1 MNDFILKINDF
12 FKKKQKLATVHAAYP
27 HNTRIGDT
35 LARAY
40 IQSWNCIFFFKICIC
55 LILIDW
61 LRPSSNPGI
70 YVERIFIVNV
80 YLIYI
85 NRLAEATVLALH
97 FIFWRQLSRDAF
109 YRGNVLDVLEPL
121 FLPVFSPKFFIY
133 YISLFLPGAGCGR
146 VLISISDLFFIS
158 TSHRGAGFA

>member
-1 MNDFILKINDF
+1 MYKHILHMCIIIIHVYNILKMNDFILKINDF

-27 HNTRIGDT
+27 HNPRIGDT

-40 IQSWNCIFFFKICIC
+40 IQSWNCIFFYQICIC

-85 NRLAEATVLALH
+85 KVKSICTYHARSL
-97 FIFWRQLSRDAF
+97 LSHARSLLIA
-109 YRGNVLDVLEPL
+109 VMAC
-121 FLPVFSPKFFIY
+121 IY
-133 YISLFLPGAGCGR
+133 
-146 VLISISDLFFIS
+146 
-158 TSHRGAGFA
+158 